1 MDAGLRIP
9 NPEDE
14 RINVPAIR
22 HHYWRYRIQVPV
34 EDLIEKHKDEFIETL
49 TEKLLM
55 YSLGRGIE
63 PADKPAVRAIARAAA
78 RENYRMSAFLNA
90 IVESVPFQMRR
101 ASQK

>member
-34 EDLIEKHKDEFIETL
+34 EDLIEKHKDFTNQVHALVAE
-49 TEKLLM
+49 
-55 YSLGRGIE
+55 SGR
-63 PADKPAVRAIARAAA
+63 V
-78 RENYRMSAFLNA
+78 
-90 IVESVPFQMRR
+90 
-101 ASQK
+101 